1 VGYESIDLEH
11 DYDSGVPIKLNSVV
25 PYKQRSNKMTFT
37 LADVNNIEFD
47 EEISEADYYESIQRA
62 INSGMWSLQGSYGR
76 TMMDAIES
84 GRCLLG
90 HASATDYDGN
100 IIPSRLQVKDGT
112 KGSWDYVSQ
121 HNGFVWQTKWQD

>member
-1 VGYESIDLEH
+1 
-11 DYDSGVPIKLNSVV
+11 
-25 PYKQRSNKMTFT
+25 MTFT

-84 GRCLLG
+84 GHCLLG
-90 HASATDYDGN
+90 LKSASDYWGN
-100 IIPSRLQVKDGT
+100 TIPSRLQVKDGT
-112 KGSWDYVSQ
+112 KGSWEYVKQ
-121 HNGFVWQTKWQD
+121 RNGLVWANKMAGVK